1 MTSDDTEETTHP
13 GDDPG
18 WRCQGTGRA
27 LLQAM
32 RVRGMVPAAQ
42 RGALDA
48 APLQKVVGMVRLES
62 WAGSHGGARDSARS
76 EGESSQPVPVKGV
89 GTLRPQPRRPRS
101 QAEGPSRDDRVP
113 LDITTRAFDG
123 LEPAKAGRKPATMEP
138 RRKRAY
144 RVRVERPRR
153 ARKGGAPRP
162 RVMSPAWSGGPRRCD
177 VHTRKHANNCQD
189 TRAGRR
195 GATRTKTPP

>member
-1 MTSDDTEETTHP
+1 MTRRRQRTRVTIP
-13 GDDPG
+13 AGAARARAV
-18 WRCQGTGRA
+18 RCCGLCVYAERC
-27 LLQAM
+27 LQHNGGLSM
-32 RVRGMVPAAQ
+32 PHHS
-42 RGALDA
+42 
-48 APLQKVVGMVRLES
+48 KKWLEWCGS
-62 WAGSHGGARDSARS
+62 KAGAGSHGGARDSARS

-123 LEPAKAGRKPATMEP
+123 LEPAKAGRKPTTMEP